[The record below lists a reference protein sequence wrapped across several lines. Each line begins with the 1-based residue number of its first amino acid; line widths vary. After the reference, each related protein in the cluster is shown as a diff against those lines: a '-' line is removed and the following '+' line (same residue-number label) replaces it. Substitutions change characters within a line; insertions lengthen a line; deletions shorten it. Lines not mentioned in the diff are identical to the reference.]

1 MVNGP
6 GGMKMADRF
15 TGKVNQQNFS
25 EMPEEYRELLLRV
38 FYIQADAEIGG
49 PHLYVDK
56 WLLRAPTADDMW
68 RVARIAA
75 EEVDHF
81 RKFNN
86 LLKELGRPADD
97 LIHKDLEDRMV
108 DVFRHSM
115 DAWVDFAT
123 FSFLIDR
130 VGRYQVEEFLDCSY
144 EPVRGVL
151 PRVIDEEKGHVK
163 FGELKLEELVKTP
176 EGKKA
181 AQESIDKYYPMALDM
196 FGRSESKRSERFVY
210 WGIKRRL
217 NAKAREE
224 YIKEVDPEIDRLG
237 LNVPDKVA
245 GRKFF

>member
-1 MVNGP
+1 
-6 GGMKMADRF
+6 MAERF
-15 TGKVNQQNFS
+15 TDRVDERNFS
-25 EMPEEYRELLLRV
+25 EMPEEYRDLILRL

-86 LLKELGRPADD
+86 LLKQLGSSADD
-97 LIHKDLEDRMV
+97 LIHKDPEDRMI

-115 DAWVDFAT
+115 DAWVDFCT

-130 VGRYQVEEFLDCSY
+130 VGRYQLEEFIGCSY
-144 EPVRGVL
+144 VPVQPVL

-163 FGELKLEELVKTP
+163 FGELKLQELVATP
-176 EGKKA
+176 EGKKV
-181 AQESIDKYYPMALDM
+181 AQESVDKYYPMALDM
-196 FGRSESKRSERFVY
+196 FGKSDSKRSERYVY
-210 WGIKRRL
+210 WGIKRRH
-217 NAKAREE
+217 NAAARQD
-224 YIKEVDPEIDRLG
+224 YIKEVDPEIAALG
-237 LNVPDKVA
+237 LQIPDKVA

>member
-1 MVNGP
+1 
-6 GGMKMADRF
+6 MAERF
-15 TGKVNQQNFS
+15 TGTFDEKTFPKA
-25 EMPEEYRELLLRV
+25 PEEYRDLLLRV

-97 LIHKDLEDRMV
+97 LIHKEPEDRMV

-115 DAWVDFAT
+115 DTWVDFAT

-130 VGRYQVEEFLDCSY
+130 VGRYQLDEFDGCSY
-144 EPVRGVL
+144 VPVRAVL

-163 FGELKLEELVKTP
+163 FGEMKLEEMAKTP
-176 EGKKA
+176 DGKRV
-181 AQESIDKYYPMALDM
+181 AQQSINKYYPMALDM
-196 FGRSESKRSERFVY
+196 FGRSDSKRSERYVY
-210 WGIKRRL
+210 WGIKKRH

-224 YIKEVDPEIDRLG
+224 YIKEVDHVIAAVG
-237 LNVPDKVA
+237 LDVPDKVA

>member
-1 MVNGP
+1 
-6 GGMKMADRF
+6 MAERF
-15 TGKVNQQNFS
+15 TGEVTPENFS
-25 EMPEEYRELLLRV
+25 KMDDEYKDLLLRV

-56 WLLRAPTADDMW
+56 WLLRAPNADDMW

-86 LLKELGRPADD
+86 LLKDIGSTADD
-97 LIHKDLEDRMV
+97 LIHKEPEDRMV

-115 DAWVDFAT
+115 DTWVDFAT
-123 FSFLIDR
+123 FSFMIDR
-130 VGRYQVEEFLDCSY
+130 VGRYQLEEFEGCSY
-144 EPVRGVL
+144 VPVRGVL

-163 FGELKLEELVKTP
+163 FGELKLQDLVKTP
-176 EGKKA
+176 EGKKV

-196 FGRSESKRSERFVY
+196 FGRSDSKRSDRYVH
-210 WGIKRRL
+210 WGIKRRH
-217 NAKAREE
+217 NAKARED
-224 YIKEVDPEIDRLG
+224 YIKEVDPIIAELG
-237 LNVPDKVA
+237 LRVPDKKA